1 MRFGFSIFFCYIVG
15 MNQDRHI
22 QEVKSATLLRFND
35 LWKQNFQ
42 SNLGAVQRNPGVSSL
57 KKKFKNLPGI
67 VVGAGPSL
75 DKNIQLLRQAKD
87 KAVII
92 ASDAALKPLI
102 EQDIFP
108 SFVACLDPQ
117 EDIAKFFKGVSTQGM
132 ILVAPSIIHPKVLD
146 LWEGGVVFYS
156 KFAPDIPALTEIQKQ
171 APHLGHLTP
180 GGTVLSIAYDL
191 AFQMETNPILFVGQD
206 LSYPRKK
213 TYSRKGENAEEN
225 LETTFQRQQENM
237 VLETDIHGRNLPTL
251 KAMSVSKH
259 WFDWA
264 FTTWKRDS
272 PVKIINCSE
281 AGILRDHCGL
291 MLLSEA
297 IYKYCDKKVN
307 VAWTLKKALNRKRPA

>member
-1 MRFGFSIFFCYIVG
+1 
-15 MNQDRHI
+15 MNKDRHI

-35 LWKQNFQ
+35 LWKKNFQ
-42 SNLGAVQRNPGVSSL
+42 SNQGSIQRNPGVLSL
-57 KKKFKNLPGI
+57 KNKFRNLPGI

-75 DKNIQLLRQAKD
+75 DKNIQLLGQAKD

-92 ASDAALKPLI
+92 TSDAALKPLMAH
-102 EQDIFP
+102 DIFP

-117 EDIAKFFKGVSTQGM
+117 EDIAKFFKGVPTRGM
-132 ILVAPSIIHPKVLD
+132 TLVAPSIIHPQVLD

-156 KFAPDIPALTEIQKQ
+156 KFAPDIPTLTEIQKQ

-191 AFQMETNPILFVGQD
+191 AFQMGTNPILFVGQD

-213 TYSRKGENAEEN
+213 TYSREGENAEEN

-237 VLETDIHGRNLPTL
+237 VLETDIHGRTLPTL
-251 KAMSVSKH
+251 KAMSVSKQ

-264 FTTWKRDS
+264 FTTWKREG
-272 PVKIINCSE
+272 PVEIINCSE
-281 AGILRDHCGL
+281 AGILTDHCRL
-291 MLLSEA
+291 MPLSEA
-297 IYKYCDKKVN
+297 IYKYCGKKVN